1 MIIGVD
7 THKRNHTFV
16 SVDGNG
22 RQLKVLTGSTTT
34 EANLA
39 ALRWAIAQS
48 RRSALGGRGQ
58 PVDVATVGT

>member
-7 THKRNHTFV
+7 TYKRNHKFV

-34 EANLA
+34 EARRLA
-39 ALRWAIAQS
+39 GRDLRTAW
-48 RRSALGGRGQ
+48 RG
-58 PVDVATVGT
+58 